1 MNILQNAQSQSLA
14 SVSRVDYP
22 LVVRDLTVAY
32 HRKPVVWDID
42 LEIPGGK
49 LVGIIGP
56 NGAGKSTL
64 LKACLN
70 LIPKTS
76 GEISFFGEP
85 YAKQFKR
92 VGYVPQRESVD

>member
-49 LVGIIGP
+49 LVGQEHTVEGLP
-56 NGAGKSTL
+56 
-64 LKACLN
+64 
-70 LIPKTS
+70 
-76 GEISFFGEP
+76 
-85 YAKQFKR
+85 
-92 VGYVPQRESVD
+92 ESHTQDFR